1 MGATHD
7 PPSRLREL
15 LSNRSP
21 ATLIA
26 VLVGVL
32 SVGNAA
38 VQQTGLF
45 IDQAIG
51 GLVYG
56 MILVMISLGLALV
69 LGLMGVVNFAHGALF
84 MLGGYFTYAAMTS
97 LGVPFWAALLVAPV
111 AVGLV
116 GIVIEV
122 VVLRRLYGTDPIIG
136 LLATFG
142 LTLMIEEVARYVWG
156 ASAVQP
162 PTPGYLQGGTD
173 LLVTQVGT
181 YRLFTVAVSVVS
193 VAAVYYLIVNTDF
206 GLTVRAG
213 VQDGEM
219 TEFVGVNLPIRFT
232 AMFFLGSAIAGLG
245 GGLRV
250 IEFGVDPGAAEEF
263 VLLAFVVVVIG
274 GVGSIFGSVVAGLL
288 VGWAQFLVPV
298 ILSSLAA
305 VTGIA
310 ALDVRGI
317 SSLIPFLV
325 MIIVLLVRPRGLFGE
340 EGLLE

>member
-1 MGATHD
+1 MAATQD
-7 PPSRLREL
+7 VRSRVR
-15 LSNRSP
+15 
-21 ATLIA
+21 
-26 VLVGVL
+26 GVL
-32 SVGNAA
+32 SDRSPRTVLGVVAGVVLLANAA

-84 MLGGYFTYAAMTS
+84 MLGGYFTFAAMSTYG
-97 LGVPFWAALLVAPV
+97 LPFWLALLVAPV
-111 AVGLV
+111 GVGLV
-116 GIVIEV
+116 GILMEV
-122 VVLRRLYGTDPIIG
+122 VVLRRLYGKTPIIG

-142 LTLMIEEVARYVWG
+142 LTLMIEEASRYVWG

-162 PTPGYLQGGTD
+162 ATPGFLQGGTD
-173 LLVTQVGT
+173 LVVTQVGT
-181 YRLFTVAVSVVS
+181 YRLFTVAVSAVS

-250 IEFGVDPGAAEEF
+250 IEFGVDPGAAEQF

-298 ILSSLAA
+298 VLSSLAV
-305 VTGIA
+305 VTGVA
-310 ALDVRGI
+310 ALDVRGV

-325 MIIVLLVRPRGLFGE
+325 MIVVLLVRPRGLFGE